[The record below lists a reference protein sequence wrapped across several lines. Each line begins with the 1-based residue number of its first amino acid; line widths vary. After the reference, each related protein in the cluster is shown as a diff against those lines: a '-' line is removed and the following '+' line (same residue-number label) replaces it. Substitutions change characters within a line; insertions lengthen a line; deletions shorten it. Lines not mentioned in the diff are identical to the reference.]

1 MKKART
7 EMKALRTVGLIG
19 LGVLLTTI
27 IFFGVGTV
35 LAQGRPGGGMMGGGM
50 MGGNMAEMHAQMHNG
65 GTMTDTMGTMMG
77 GSMLSMHAQMHN
89 GGTMSGM
96 MGDHEM
102 MGPAAMAEMHAQM
115 HNGEAMP
122 AACTAMMADPE
133 MMQHM
138 MAMMHGE
145 TPMSIEA
152 CQQWMTEQGISPED
166 QAACLAHM
174 AEHHPA
180 AETTTTP

>member
-35 LAQGRPGGGMMGGGM
+35 LAQGRPGGMMGGGM
-50 MGGNMAEMHAQMHNG
+50 MGG
-65 GTMTDTMGTMMG
+65 T
-77 GSMLSMHAQMHN
+77 
-89 GGTMSGM
+89 
-96 MGDHEM
+96 
-102 MGPAAMAEMHAQM
+102 MAEMHAQM

-145 TPMSIEA
+145 TPMSVEA
-152 CQQWMTEQGISPED
+152 CQQWMTEQGISAED
-166 QAACLAHM
+166 QAECLAHM